1 MTTPTWT
8 YGSITEALH
17 HRTILLRVHPSSPTR
32 QEGFGHGF
40 TARNSAFKGLTPDQ
54 YALAVS
60 GLRGEKGWA
69 EGPYMRDMIVDHING
84 VTRRIPIPPSSI
96 AVSNNRVMGVR
107 ERVRRP
113 YSYLSSVASFQR
125 APGNPRPGGPGP
137 RTGQGGRGRDNFP
150 FHPQSTAP
158 APDDLTPWISTTA
171 NLDWALWYIAKLL
184 TSHTSSSS
192 NKVYLSIISISTD
205 RRDNKELYV
214 APFLYH
220 NLNNADTYRE
230 MRDKDDYDKD
240 RYRRAGRN
248 AVMAKEVLFYGRIL
262 KESVLAT
269 MGFTTEVSHSFFRTP
284 LLLPSR
290 GLSLKTC
297 TERIESPVRI
307 TLDLL

>member
-1 MTTPTWT
+1 
-8 YGSITEALH
+8 
-17 HRTILLRVHPSSPTR
+17 
-32 QEGFGHGF
+32 
-40 TARNSAFKGLTPDQ
+40 
-54 YALAVS
+54 
-60 GLRGEKGWA
+60 
-69 EGPYMRDMIVDHING
+69 MRDMIVDHING
-84 VTRRIPIPPSSI
+84 VTRRIPIPPTSI
-96 AVSNNRVMGVR
+96 TVSNNRVMGVR

-125 APGNPRPGGPGP
+125 ASGNPRPSGPGP
-137 RTGQGGRGRDNFP
+137 RTGPGQGGRGRDNFP

-158 APDDLTPWISTTA
+158 APDDLTPWISTAA

-184 TSHTSSSS
+184 TSPTSSS
-192 NKVYLSIISISTD
+192 NRVYLSIISISTD

-230 MRDKDDYDKD
+230 MRDKDEYDKD

-269 MGFTTEVSHSFFRTP
+269 MGFTTEVSHSFLFGRPHNLFSHGFVLTAP
-284 LLLPSR
+284 LIWQ
-290 GLSLKTC
+290 LKT
-297 TERIESPVRI
+297 TIEIQPQNIQHPSLITKTHGSTGCSVQHALGPIVRLRFACAI
-307 TLDLL
+307 S